1 MIILKIIFKIILKN
15 SFTFP
20 KPCHEDERMKCLL
33 SAITH
38 HYKLHEP
45 DALAKIDT
53 VESTTQTDGYS
64 QFSGG
69 GDLCLNADLETL
81 VFNRLTE
88 EDADS
93 PIYQGTSASTTMSIE
108 GKKDTFSYD
117 KLKPQLFANMVVASV
132 TMFINKIQKY
142 DEKSVVTVDK
152 NTDMG

>member
-1 MIILKIIFKIILKN
+1 MKLPELFVQRNVAWSFFSLKHDNFKNYFEDSNGKMLKN

-33 SAITH
+33 SAIKH
-38 HYKLHEP
+38 HYKLHESN
-45 DALAKIDT
+45 ALAKIDT
-53 VESTTQTDGYS
+53 VESTTQTDSYG

-69 GDLCLNADLETL
+69 GDLCLNANLETL

-108 GKKDTFSYD
+108 GKKDTFF
-117 KLKPQLFANMVVASV
+117 L
-132 TMFINKIQKY
+132 
-142 DEKSVVTVDK
+142 
-152 NTDMG
+152 